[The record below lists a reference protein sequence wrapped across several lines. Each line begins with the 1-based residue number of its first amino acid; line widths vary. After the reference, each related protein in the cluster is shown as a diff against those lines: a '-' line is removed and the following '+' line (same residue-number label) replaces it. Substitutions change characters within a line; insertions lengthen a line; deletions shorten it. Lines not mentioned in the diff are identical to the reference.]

1 MIYCDPDQIEV
12 VLENII
18 LNSYQAIGDDSGSIT
33 VTFHE
38 ENEYVL
44 ILIQDSG
51 GGIPENI
58 ILKIFDPLFTTK
70 RGGTGLGLARCK
82 SIIESHDGT
91 LTAKNNSFFRDFIKL
106 SMRPCFYSR

>member
-18 LNSYQAIGDDSGSIT
+18 LNSSQAIGEDSGSIT

-58 ILKIFDPLFTTK
+58 ISKIFDPLFTTK
-70 RGGTGLGLARCK
+70 RGGTGLGLASCK
-82 SIIESHDGT
+82 SIIESHNGT
-91 LTAKNNSFFRDFIKL
+91 VTVKNNPTTFRIKL
-106 SMRPCFYSR
+106 PKK